1 MNPTSKHF
9 FAAHDRPSA
18 RAQRIRAWARVL
30 LVGTW
35 LIGTTCASATESRT
49 LDQGWQVRLAANATA
64 SRKKHPEATRWIAAT
79 VPGSVQLDLLH
90 AGLIPDPYRRDNEA
104 SLQWIGLADWDYRLT
119 FKVDAATLA
128 SDHVDLVFKGLDTFA
143 EVRLNGKKLLVTDNM
158 FRRWR
163 IPAKN
168 TLQVGDN
175 TLTVSLHSPIT
186 KLQPWLLKQP
196 YALPG
201 EFDSAFG
208 DEPTG
213 KQTSNYVRKA
223 NYQYGWDWG
232 PRFITEGIWQPVTL
246 ESWDTLR
253 LTDLHIAQQHVDAD
267 SARLLAQLAVSA
279 DHAGKATLRLRW
291 RALDGRRGEASAD
304 VALQSGENA
313 LSVPL
318 TIEHPQRWWPV
329 GYGKPDLY
337 TFHAD
342 VLLGGRVL
350 AKADRETGLR
360 SVELR
365 REKDHWG
372 RSFALVV
379 NGVPIFAKGA
389 NLIPFDSFPS
399 RVTDAQMRQA
409 LGSAR
414 DANMNMLRV
423 WGGGT
428 YLPDAFYAVAD
439 RMGLMVWQDFMFGGA
454 IPPYDAAFR
463 DNVKQEA
470 IEQVTRLR
478 DHPSIVLWCGNNEV
492 QTGWESWPDRAAF
505 RKQAGAVETAKV
517 EQGMRELFDHTLRE
531 VVQREQPDVPY
542 WATTPGTDMQGP
554 ANIPDDGDMHY
565 WDVWSGEAKP
575 AEAYLDVTP
584 RFQSEYGLQSMP
596 VMQTIRAFADPGDL
610 SVDSKVMRAHQK
622 YDKGNG
628 NDRLL
633 KYIRR
638 GYGEPKDFASF
649 VYLSQLMQADGIELA
664 VDHLRSQRP
673 RTMGSLYWQLNDVW
687 PGASWSSIDWYGR
700 WKALQFH
707 ARRFYAPVRVAPIR
721 QHGSTAVYLIS
732 DRTQPID
739 AQLRVRVMSMDGIVR
754 YDHTSATTLVP
765 LASTRVMDL
774 ADAALL
780 HGGNPADTIAVFELL
795 HDGQALSRHLLYFA
809 LPPELHLPDPELS
822 GRLATHGDGYRLTI
836 EAKRFARGVWID
848 FGDLD
853 ATLSDN
859 AFDLLPGQSMT
870 LDVHSGAP
878 IDALRTALHLHSL
891 VNALSSPADRGQ
903 AEPRPDQAAS
913 SRIAAGRK

>member
-1 MNPTSKHF
+1 MNPTSKDF
-9 FAAHDRPSA
+9 LATNDALSLVSA
-18 RAQRIRAWARVL
+18 KTGDLPTRAQRIQVLPRAL
-30 LVGTW
+30 LLGAW
-35 LIGTTCASATESRT
+35 LIGSTSASATESRT
-49 LDQGWQVRLAANATA
+49 LDQGWQVRLAANATEA
-64 SRKKHPEATRWIAAT
+64 VEKHPEASRWIDAG
-79 VPGSVQLDLLH
+79 VPGSVQMDLLH
-90 AGLIPDPYRRDNEA
+90 AGLIPDPYRHDNEA
-104 SLQWIGLADWDYRLT
+104 ALQWIGLADWDYRLD
-119 FKVDAATLA
+119 FDIDAATLA
-128 SDHVDLVFKGLDTFA
+128 HDHVDVVFDGLDTFA
-143 EVRLNGKKLLVTDNM
+143 DVRLNGQKLLAVDNM

-163 IPAKN
+163 IPLKNALHVGSN
-168 TLQVGDN
+168 TLA
-175 TLTVSLHSPIT
+175 VSLHSPIT
-186 KLQPWLLKQP
+186 TVQPWLLKQP
-196 YALPG
+196 EALPG

-208 DEPTG
+208 DEPPG

-232 PRFITEGIWQPVTL
+232 PRFITEGIWQPVKL

-253 LTDLHIAQQHVDAD
+253 LTDLHIAQQHIDAD
-267 SARLLAQLAVSA
+267 NAKLQARFAIEA

-291 RALDGRRGEASAD
+291 RAPDGHTGQATSD
-304 VALQSGENA
+304 VQLAPGGNT

-318 TIEHPQRWWPV
+318 TISQPQRWWPV
-329 GYGKPDLY
+329 GYGKPNLY
-337 TFHAD
+337 AFHAEVVMD
-342 VLLGGRVL
+342 GKVL
-350 AKADRETGLR
+350 AEADRTTGLR

-365 REKDHWG
+365 RDKDRWG
-372 RSFALVV
+372 RSFAFVV

-399 RVTDAQMRQA
+399 RVTDAQMRRV

-414 DANMNMLRV
+414 DAHMNMLRV
-423 WGGGT
+423 WGGGY
-428 YLPDAFYAVAD
+428 YLDDAFYAMAD
-439 RMGLMVWQDFMFGGA
+439 RMGLMLWQDFMFGGA
-454 IPPYDAAFR
+454 IPPYDKAFR

-505 RKQAGAVETAKV
+505 RKQAGTAETARV
-517 EQGMRELFDHTLRE
+517 EKGMRELFDHTLRE
-531 VVQREQPDVPY
+531 VVKREQPDLPY
-542 WATTPGTDMQGP
+542 WATSPGTDMQGP

-565 WDVWSGEAKP
+565 WDVWSGEARP
-575 AEAYLDVTP
+575 ASAYLDVTP

-596 VMQTIRAFADPGDL
+596 VMKTIRAFADPSDL
-610 SVDSKVMRAHQK
+610 SADSKVMRAHQK

-638 GYGEPKDFASF
+638 GYGEPKDFARF

-687 PGASWSSIDWYGR
+687 PGASWSSVDWYGR

-707 ARRFYAPVRVAPIR
+707 ARRFYAAVRVAPIR
-721 QHGSTAVYLIS
+721 QHGRTKVYLIS
-732 DRTQPID
+732 DRIQPIG
-739 AQLRVRVMSMDGIVR
+739 AQLRVRVMSMDGTVR
-754 YDHTSATTLVP
+754 YDHTTAATLAP

-780 HGGNPADTIAVFELL
+780 HGGSTAGTIAVFELL
-795 HDGQALSRHLLYFA
+795 QDGQLLSRHLLYFA
-809 LPPELHLPDPELS
+809 SARDLQLPDPALS
-822 GRLATHGDGYRLTI
+822 GSLVAHGDGYQLTVR
-836 EAKRFARGVWID
+836 AARFARGVWVD

-870 LDVHSGAP
+870 LDVGSDAS
-878 IDALRTALHLHSL
+878 IDALRTSLHLHSL
-891 VNALSSPADRGQ
+891 ADATLSPGGKTRTADH
-903 AEPRPDQAAS
+903 PH
-913 SRIAAGRK
+913 